1 MAGKVKKYDGVI
13 EAVRYNPAGQI
24 DWVRAYERYGFV
36 FSDWIK
42 LDRRTLIERLK
53 AGKRFLVGQRLIYM
67 GNDFE
72 VSEPVRLVQRNG
84 VEYILAGDSQEDQ
97 DHLGDVPII

>member
-13 EAVRYNPAGQI
+13 EAVRYDPAGKI

-36 FSDWIK
+36 FSDKKK
-42 LDRRTLIERLK
+42 LDRQTLIERLK
-53 AGKRFLVGQRLIYM
+53 AGERFLVGHRVTYM

-72 VSEPVRLVQRNG
+72 VSEPVKLVQRNG
-84 VEYILAGDSQEDQ
+84 DEYILAGESQGNQ
-97 DHLGDVPII
+97 DHLKDVPII